1 MNMNWRGLAAASA
14 LGLCITSVFAD
25 DGGGK
30 FALAFRSPTNFA
42 TSAPGSLAATAPG
55 SPITLQTDNIHL
67 EALVNWGGLPAR
79 GGLLV
84 YNGHGCC
91 SGWGLLLLGD
101 NSGPDAG
108 KIAILAGGITV
119 ATSPFVLPVGSWTHV
134 SADRVAGDVTVTV
147 QGTGKHDKPQTFDLG
162 FIFANPLGVD
172 NRPVAGGTVRTTER
186 FSVGDS
192 FNGIIDN
199 VKMSTLDTRQTVDSW
214 TFKKVTGFSAVGQN
228 GNALDLQSANW
239 IDISGQFGD
248 DD

>member
-1 MNMNWRGLAAASA
+1 MNINWRGLAAASA

-25 DGGGK
+25 EGGGK
-30 FALAFRSPTNFA
+30 FALAFRSPT
-42 TSAPGSLAATAPG
+42 TISSAPGSLAATAPG
-55 SPITLQTDNIHL
+55 SPLTLQTDNIHL
-67 EALVNWGGLPAR
+67 EALVNWGGPPSR

-101 NSGPDAG
+101 TDPNAG

-119 ATSPFVLPVGSWTHV
+119 ATTPLPLPVGAWTHV
-134 SADRVAGDVTVTV
+134 SADRVGQDVIVTV
-147 QGTGKHDKPQTFDLG
+147 QGTGRHDRPQSFDVG
-162 FIFANPLGVD
+162 IVPVNPLGVD
-172 NRPVAGGTVRTTER
+172 NRVVGGGIVRLNER

-199 VKMSTLDTRQTVDSW
+199 VKMSTLDTNQTVDSW

-228 GNALDLQSANW
+228 GNSLDLQSANW

-248 DD
+248 DDD